1 MRTGKFK
8 LHRPELDPDPP
19 KIERV
24 VEDGQTY
31 AVRNGSRFKIET
43 LRPGLGPIEGEAQG
57 IQARI
62 CKDPSTLGL
71 RRCEGQVGAPMTWP

>member
-31 AVRNGSRFKIET
+31 AIRRRQALQGCDSSPR
-43 LRPGLGPIEGEAQG
+43 LGPIEGEAQG

-62 CKDPSTLGL
+62 CKGPSTLG
-71 RRCEGQVGAPMTWP
+71 